1 MGQQQLLLV
10 ILVTILVGIATVV
23 AINVFGTAA
32 DQANRD
38 AVRQDLLGGVA
49 TAQALWERPAAMGGW
64 GRGFDADIDIRRLN
78 IPRGSDLTLQYDET
92 TIENDNGTY
101 TVEGSGTGTNSSIT
115 ITGLPQTG
123 GDEIEVELERVEATA
138 DDPEGWRIVWT
149 EGGTTT
155 TPETN

>member
-38 AVRQDLLGGVA
+38 AVRQDLLAGIA
-49 TAQALWERPAAMGGW
+49 TAQALWERPAAMGGF
-64 GRGFDADIDIRRLN
+64 GQAFPTAIDIRRLN
-78 IPRGSDLTLQYDET
+78 IPRGSDLTLDYDID

-101 TVEGSGTGTNSSIT
+101 TVEGSGTGVGSLIT
-115 ITGLPQTG
+115 ITGVPRTG
-123 GDEIEVELERVEATA
+123 GDEIRATLTRTAVA
-138 DDPEGWRIVWT
+138 DAPDGWAITWA
-149 EGGTTT
+149 EDDGTT
-155 TPETN
+155 